1 MSTKTNL
8 KTTRTMAEAEE
19 PTVKN
24 KSLTEKAKG
33 FKEWA
38 FLKFMDDQTASWANS
53 AIECQTTGSIA
64 LTNALQ
70 QAVAT
75 KNETTEGEANWQEN
89 VDGIRGFSVP
99 VGFVKTAKKEDGI
112 VQRKLASLMVN
123 SSSTQCRLLLGKFG
137 GTESAPTFSGF
148 AGHVLISDYNED
160 YPIDNNVSATA
171 TLTGNGRCKYF
182 EDATVTEI
190 STFFGLT
197 NI

>member
-8 KTTRTMAEAEE
+8 KTINTMAEA

-33 FKEWA
+33 SKEWA
-38 FLKFMDDQTASWANS
+38 FIKFMDDQTTSWANS

-75 KNETTEGEANWQEN
+75 KNETTDDEANWQEN

-99 VGFVKTAKKEDGI
+99 VGFVKTAKKEDGV

-123 SSSTQCRLLLGKFG
+123 SSTTGCRLLLGKFG

-148 AGHVLISDYNED
+148 AGNVLVSDYNED

-182 EDATVTEI
+182 EDATVTQI
-190 STFFGLT
+190 NTFFGLAS
-197 NI
+197 I